1 MRRGLWGGPEGQTP
15 KDPNIPNG
23 LWRRNLLRGQPV
35 LQQMGCGTHGRVSVL
50 PEHQIIM
57 YLFSV
62 CFCTSQNKV
71 PVLDHMRGHHR
82 NHPGLLYPTHR
93 VSLAFP
99 TVSYLCLHEGLEA
112 LDLVM
117 SHFLA
122 ISLRTRELPHLS
134 AGTETSSGGRMG
146 CALLPVLPVSQ
157 GPGEVNWGLSLVAV
171 LFRWVK

>member
-1 MRRGLWGGPEGQTP
+1 MLCNSCEEVSGEAPKARHPKILTFQMACGG
-15 KDPNIPNG
+15 
-23 LWRRNLLRGQPV
+23 
-35 LQQMGCGTHGRVSVL
+35 GTFFVGSLCYSRCNVANVSFQCMFL
-50 PEHQIIM
+50 YKSKQCSRAGSHERASQKPPR
-57 YLFSV
+57 SV
-62 CFCTSQNKV
+62 V
-71 PVLDHMRGHHR
+71 P
-82 NHPGLLYPTHR
+82 YT

-112 LDLVM
+112 LDFVM

-157 GPGEVNWGLSLVAV
+157 GPGEANWGLSLVAV